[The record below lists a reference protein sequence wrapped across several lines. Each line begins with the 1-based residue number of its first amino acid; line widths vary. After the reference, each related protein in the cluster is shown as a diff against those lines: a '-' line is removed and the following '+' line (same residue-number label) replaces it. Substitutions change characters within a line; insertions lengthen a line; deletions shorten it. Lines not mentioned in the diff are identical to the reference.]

1 MLPAFLHRYFW
12 DHPANQVNEETHNF
26 FIIERLLEV
35 GNDEAICWILRRYSH
50 QEITEVVKNSRSLSR
65 KTANFWKNYFRLDKE
80 EIICLQTSSRESE
93 SIYWQG

>member
-12 DHPANQVNEETHNF
+12 DCPVNKINKEEHSF

-35 GNDEAICWILRRYSH
+35 GNDDAIRWTLRNYS
-50 QEITEVVKNSRSLSR
+50 QKGITDVVKKSHAISR

-80 EIICLQTSSRESE
+80 EISCLQTSFQRTGP
-93 SIYWQG
+93 IYWPG